1 MFFKSVSGQTSKLTS
16 VLYHQL
22 PVSDGMG
29 KLEIIFKNKFPFVY
43 LMGGPWNGLKYLS
56 HGVQDGCYGN
66 WQIQGDIEGT
76 SSSRG
81 VRRGPR
87 GPPGGGGPV
96 TDVIW
101 PWVVWQFG
109 RFPWQQKSVS
119 LKHTPQLQA
128 TQVVK
133 KRK

>member
-1 MFFKSVSGQTSKLTS
+1 MSGQTSKLTS

-81 VRRGPR
+81 VRRGLGALR
-87 GPPGGGGPV
+87 GAGVLSLMSSGPGLCGSLEDFHGS
-96 TDVIW
+96 
-101 PWVVWQFG
+101 
-109 RFPWQQKSVS
+109 RKAFP
-119 LKHTPQLQA
+119 
-128 TQVVK
+128 
-133 KRK
+133 